1 MRTLKLLVIGM
12 GIVIVVATAALV
24 TIIVQRAG
32 KLASGSASSPAV
44 SRSTGEAPPIA
55 VPEGFRVVGTELA
68 GDRLLVRLEGRAP
81 GAANDEVRLMTVDL
95 ERGTVERTIR
105 LVLPGATPSP

>member
-1 MRTLKLLVIGM
+1 MRTLKLLVIGL

-32 KLASGSASSPAV
+32 KLASGQAV
-44 SRSTGEAPPIA
+44 SRTAEAPPIA

-68 GDRLLVRLEGRAP
+68 GARLLVRLEGRAP

-105 LVLPGATPSP
+105 LVLPAATPPP

>member
-32 KLASGSASSPAV
+32 KLASGPAASRTA
-44 SRSTGEAPPIA
+44 EAPPIA
-55 VPEGFRVVGTELA
+55 VPEGFRVVATEIA
-68 GDRLLVRLEGRAP
+68 GDRLLVRLDGRAP
-81 GAANDEVRLMTVDL
+81 GAANDEVRLMTVDPD
-95 ERGTVERTIR
+95 RGTVERTIR
-105 LVLPGATPSP
+105 LVLPSATSSP

>member
-1 MRTLKLLVIGM
+1 MRTLKLLVIGL

-32 KLASGSASSPAV
+32 RLGASHTAGADS
-44 SRSTGEAPPIA
+44 PIA
-55 VPEGFRVVGTELA
+55 VPPGFRIVGTDLS

-81 GAANDEVRLMTVDL
+81 GADSDEVRLLVVEL
-95 ERGTVERTIR
+95 GGGNGTRTLRLMLPRVEA
-105 LVLPGATPSP
+105 PQ